1 MIPLQLA
8 AARLMAA
15 QKRPYFSTALFSMT
29 PIERKGLN
37 TLSVDQRW
45 RVYYDPIVFDYW
57 SLEELAGVLI
67 HEVSHL
73 LREHGERCAEVGADE
88 KLWNTAADLEI
99 NSTLLREDLVLPSE
113 GVFPVKLGLPEG
125 LLAEEYYERL
135 QAEQQKESEKPAEPN
150 SQNDSEASKANEP
163 QTQDNQQDSQQNNQQ
178 DNQPNQSSEESQSS
192 ASSESNSQEDSSDE
206 SKTASTPDE
215 SSLGDNNASD
225 DSSGSES
232 GSNDSNNSEGASS
245 SSSNQGDKGT
255 TQTTS
260 EGDTDTDDSSKS
272 ESSTDATSNESDL
285 SGDSNG
291 SSGDKPTTANTE
303 TTSQS
308 STSQAGEGDEAQAAS
323 PRPSCGSCGS
333 CATGISQEFEDEID
347 EECPGLSPIEV
358 AKTKQDT
365 ARHILQAS
373 GRGTVPA
380 GWLRWAEKQASPKVN
395 WRRELAATVRRSIS
409 DTVGMTDYSYARPS
423 RRQAA
428 FNEVIVPGMRKPNLL
443 ISVVIDTSGSIS
455 DVLVGQILKEVEL
468 ILKTTGQEQVQ
479 IITCDSSVHFN
490 KKVRKVSD
498 IKFLGGG
505 GTDMR
510 VGIQTAL
517 ESKPRP
523 QIIIVITD
531 GATPWPP
538 ASPKNT
544 KVVVA
549 LLGNSYDSCVPS
561 WAKKIIVS

>member
-15 QKRPYFSTALFSMT
+15 KKRPYFSTALFSMT
-29 PIERKGLN
+29 PVERKGLN

-45 RVYYDPIVFDYW
+45 RVYYDPIVFDCW
-57 SLEELAGVLI
+57 SIEELAGVLI

-73 LREHGERCAEVGADE
+73 LREHGERRAEVGADE

-99 NSTLLREDLVLPSE
+99 NSTLLGEDLILPSE

-135 QAEQQKESEKPAEPN
+135 KAEQQKESEKPAEQS
-150 SQNDSEASKANEP
+150 SQNDSNDCEPNKANEP
-163 QTQDNQQDSQQNNQQ
+163 QTQDNQEDSQQ
-178 DNQPNQSSEESQSS
+178 DNKPNQSSEESQSN
-192 ASSESNSQEDSSDE
+192 SSEGNSQEDSSDE
-206 SKTASTPDE
+206 SKTASTSDE
-215 SSLGDNNASD
+215 SSLGDNNTSD
-225 DSSGSES
+225 DSSGSNS
-232 GSNDSNNSEGASS
+232 GSNDSSNSEGTNSS
-245 SSSNQGDKGT
+245 STNQGDKGT
-255 TQTTS
+255 TQPAS
-260 EGDTDTDDSSKS
+260 EGDTHTDDSTKR
-272 ESSTDATSNESDL
+272 ESSTDVTSNESDL

-291 SSGDKPTTANTE
+291 SSGDKATTANTE
-303 TTSQS
+303 TNSQS
-308 STSQAGEGDEAQAAS
+308 STPADEGDEAQTSS

-333 CATGISQEFEDEID
+333 CATGISQEFEDEVD

-380 GWLRWAEKQASPKVN
+380 GWVRWAEKQASPKVN
-395 WRRELAATVRRSIS
+395 WRKELAASVRRSIS

-423 RRQAA
+423 RRQSA
-428 FNEVIVPGMRKPNLL
+428 FPEIVMPGMRKPNLL
-443 ISVVIDTSGSIS
+443 ISVVIDTSGSIT

-479 IITCDSSVHFN
+479 IITCDSKVHFN

-549 LLGNSYDSCVPS
+549 LLGNSYGSCVPS